1 MDMFMDKL
9 AQRLTAQEI
18 IKANTVAE
26 TEELNS
32 LRSQVADYNDCL
44 AKLQKLIDEGAAKLS
59 CTQTV
64 TVDGSEINRL
74 VEESIGKI
82 KALQQ
87 DTAGMDE
94 IKAALTEQLEKLF
107 AQQQSAMAEQAKV
120 LEEQKASVEQVR
132 SALAEQKTSVEQ
144 LQATLVEQLKSMEQS
159 LAKTVESRPE
169 VKLEERFDSVD
180 ENVHKECVKV
190 YRNVQAVVVEESEK
204 QKEALESTKERVGV
218 LGGKLKLMVGLAAG
232 TLAVSVIGL
241 ALQIIGMLN
250 IKLF

>member
-26 TEELNS
+26 TEELNN

-44 AKLQKLIDEGAAKLS
+44 EKLQKLIDEGAAKLS
-59 CTQTV
+59 GTQTV

-87 DTAGMDE
+87 DSAGMDE
-94 IKAALTEQLEKLF
+94 IKAVLMGQLEKLF
-107 AQQQSAMAEQAKV
+107 AQQQSAMTEQAKV
-120 LEEQKASVEQVR
+120 LEEQKASVEQLR
-132 SALAEQKTSVEQ
+132 SALAEQKASVEQ

-159 LAKTVESRPE
+159 LSKTVESRPE
-169 VKLEERFDSVD
+169 AKLEERFDSVD

-204 QKEALESTKERVGV
+204 QKEAMESTKERVSA

-241 ALQIIGMLN
+241 ALQIISMLN